1 MTPSKYLKVT
11 VHRVLSGRL
20 GIRAVQNVPNP
31 GWAGLFHAV
40 LRPTRVRLR
49 LRSAYARTSG
59 GAIVTAVPVTIGV
72 RVPLREADAAAAGVG
87 GPLVD
92 THGRVHRDLRISLTD
107 RCSLRCT
114 YCMPEQGNEWL
125 ARSSILTT
133 DEIVRIAR
141 VAADAGVSTFR
152 LTGGEP
158 LLRTDIV
165 DVVRRLAR
173 LETPDG
179 ERVQVA
185 MTTNG
190 IRLPDFLPDL
200 EAAGLARLNISLD
213 TLDRERFRELTRRD
227 RLDDVLE
234 GIAAAQ
240 ASGLRP
246 LKINAVAMRDVNDDE
261 LVALVEF
268 ALAHD
273 AQLRFIEQM
282 PLDAGHTWDRSRMVT
297 REEILDRLSERW
309 TLTPVPGRG
318 GAPAERWSLDDT
330 PHTVGVIASVTAP
343 FCGDCDRLR
352 LTADGQLRNCLF
364 STTEYDLLPILRAPE
379 GDDDAIDRMLR
390 SCVHGKLPGH
400 AINDPSFLQ
409 PARGMNAIGG

>member
-1 MTPSKYLKVT
+1 M
-11 VHRVLSGRL
+11 
-20 GIRAVQNVPNP
+20 
-31 GWAGLFHAV
+31 
-40 LRPTRVRLR
+40 
-49 LRSAYARTSG
+49 SA
-59 GAIVTAVPVTIGV
+59 IPVTIG
-72 RVPLREADAAAAGVG
+72 RRMPRTAASERLDASAPPAASTSGRLTIGDA
-87 GPLVD
+87 LVD

-125 ARSSILTT
+125 AKTSILTL
-133 DEIVRIAR
+133 DEIERIAR
-141 VAADAGVSTFR
+141 VAAADGITTFR

-165 DVVRRLAR
+165 EVVRRLAAITGPTGDPV
-173 LETPDG
+173 EI
-179 ERVQVA
+179 A

-190 IRLPDFLPDL
+190 IRLPELLPGL
-200 EAAGLARLNISLD
+200 IEAGLHRLNVSID
-213 TLDRERFRELTRRD
+213 TLRRDRFHELTRRD

-234 GIAAAQ
+234 GIAAAG

-246 LKINAVAMRDVNDDE
+246 LKLNAVAMRDVNDDE
-261 LVALVEF
+261 LVELVEF
-268 ALAHD
+268 AIAHD
-273 AQLRFIEQM
+273 AQMRFIEQM

-297 REEILDRLSERW
+297 QDEILAALAERW
-309 TLTPVPGRG
+309 ALTPVPGRG
-318 GAPAERWSLDDT
+318 GAPAARWTLDGG
-330 PHTVGVIASVTAP
+330 PHSVGIIASVTAP

-364 STTEYDLLPILRAPE
+364 STTEYDLLPALRKAQGQVAEPVE
-379 GDDDAIDRMLR
+379 ASVDVEIDRMLR
-390 SCVHGKLPGH
+390 YCVRGKLPGH